1 MKSYSQLKDLELFK
15 MMLKNSDHTAF
26 EEIRKRYQHS
36 IETIAIRIARANYS
50 HVEDLIQESFMG
62 LLEYKQDPDLVRD
75 FKNLF
80 FTIARNK
87 MSDYLKTF
95 EREWSGIDLAAYEA
109 KSNLNTDSTVLFK
122 EFERIVEN
130 IKAELPEARK
140 QIYVM
145 SREEEKKNGQIAEEL
160 NISPE
165 TVKSQIH
172 KALKPFHD
180 QLEPWR
186 KKAKRISKGI
196 KLLMI
201 LFLLQFLAFLLKS

>member
-15 MMLKNSDHTAF
+15 MMLKNSDHAAF
-26 EEIRKRYQHS
+26 DEIRNRYQNS
-36 IETIAIRIARANYS
+36 IETIAIRITRANYS
-50 HVEDLIQESFMG
+50 HVDDLIQESFIG

-95 EREWSGIDLAAYEA
+95 EREWSGIDLANYEA
-109 KSNLNTDSTVLFK
+109 TSNWNSDSTVLFK
-122 EFERIVEN
+122 EFERVVEN
-130 IKAELPEARK
+130 IKAKLPEARK

-145 SREEEKKNGQIAEEL
+145 SREEKKKNKQIAKEL
-160 NISPE
+160 NISE
-165 TVKSQIH
+165 ATVKNQIH

-180 QLEPWR
+180 QLAPWY
-186 KKAKRISKGI
+186 KKVKRTSKGI

-201 LFLLQFLAFLLKS
+201 LFLLQFLSNLLKS